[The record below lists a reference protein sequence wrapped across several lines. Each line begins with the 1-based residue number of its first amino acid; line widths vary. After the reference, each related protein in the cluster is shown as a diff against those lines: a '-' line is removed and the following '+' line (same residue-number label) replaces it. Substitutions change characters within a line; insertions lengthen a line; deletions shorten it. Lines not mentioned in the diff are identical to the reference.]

1 MDGWSQDNSY
11 CIVHYGL
18 IVIGCSVARAQ
29 RRTPRRYREIGGN
42 EWSFLGSIIY
52 RLVSF
57 HSSTTKDEMLNVLDD
72 PENSFKVYDLRDSFP
87 FVVEA
92 VLFR

>member
-1 MDGWSQDNSY
+1 MVVS
-11 CIVHYGL
+11 
-18 IVIGCSVARAQ
+18 
-29 RRTPRRYREIGGN
+29 
-42 EWSFLGSIIY
+42 

-57 HSSTTKDEMLNVLDD
+57 HSSTTKEEMLNVLDD
-72 PENSFKVYDLRDSFP
+72 PENSFKAYDLRDSFP